1 MVTGAAP
8 DIRSRLHDRL
18 DSILKAFTRVQLLG
32 AGGVL
37 LGLGLKLSDSP
48 GQQAVFVFSLA
59 LLAFLF
65 VLQVGISFSYVY
77 MHLALAFLGGF
88 SSLSLALAFITLMFK
103 YQHWWGSYILVVL
116 TVPILLLSVGL
127 LTWYFSTGEFRHHAH
142 RRFLYYNIV
151 APFFFVTFLWLF
163 YLLLHDHLIT
173 PDMKHHRQS
182 QDQSSLLWPE

>member
-1 MVTGAAP
+1 MATGDAQ

-18 DSILKAFTRVQLLG
+18 NSLLKAFTQAQILV

-37 LGLGLKLSDSP
+37 LGLLLKLAGSP
-48 GQQAVFVFSLA
+48 GQQVVFVLSLSV
-59 LLAFLF
+59 LAFLF
-65 VLQVGISFSYVY
+65 VLQVGISFAYVY
-77 MHLALAFLGGF
+77 MHLTLAFLGGF

-103 YQHWWGSYILVVL
+103 YEHWWGSYLLVVL

-151 APFFFVTFLWLF
+151 APFCFVAFLWLF

-173 PDMKHHRQS
+173 PDMHHRPIG
-182 QDQSSLLWPE
+182 DQSSFLWPE